1 MSNFFTTLQSYFPH
15 ELNWET
21 ILWFLVLSA
30 AGSLLLGV
38 FGRIV
43 LGKRSG
49 LNHAVSSAMG
59 ILFIY
64 VITIVIY
71 TFNPA
76 NLSRFLSPLPYVR
89 FEQETLHLFAFQSAT
104 WDQISYQLLSM
115 LILAFLVNLLDT
127 FFPKGKGIISW
138 YLYRFLTMILAMGLH
153 FVIHLLVNTFLPGV
167 LVSYATA
174 ILLCILAGCLL
185 LGIAK
190 VILGLIIT
198 ITNPLLGGIYAF
210 FFSNIVGKQISKAFI
225 TTTLLTVL
233 MYVIEHFGYLAITI
247 TSSVLPMYVPL
258 LVAFLLLWY
267 LLGHIL

>member
-1 MSNFFTTLQSYFPH
+1 M
-15 ELNWET
+15 
-21 ILWFLVLSA
+21 
-30 AGSLLLGV
+30 
-38 FGRIV
+38 
-43 LGKRSG
+43 
-49 LNHAVSSAMG
+49 
-59 ILFIY
+59 ILFSFTES
-64 VITIVIY
+64 V
-71 TFNPA
+71 PA
-76 NLSRFLSPLPYVR
+76 EICV
-89 FEQETLHLFAFQSAT
+89 
-104 WDQISYQLLSM
+104 QILSM

-174 ILLCILAGCLL
+174 ILLGILAGCLL